1 MQVAWIPGN
10 RDADS
15 PSDFDHLF
23 NSALAGRNR
32 HGRVITVAGTRI
44 AGLGGVFRE
53 KVWMP
58 PAEPIYGSAAELLRD
73 TKRTARG
80 RGGLPLKHRST
91 ILHND
96 YLHLARLQA
105 DVLVSHEAPGAHP
118 QGNEAIEMLGVAMG
132 VARIFYGHTHDS
144 INYTRTNTTT
154 GVEMHGVGLSGITT
168 LSGTRII
175 PRELDEARSNRKEWT

>member
-1 MQVAWIPGN
+1 MKAHRPAAIVLLGDVQATRPLHDELADILALTQVAWIPGN
-10 RDADS
+10 HDADS

-23 NSALAGRNR
+23 NSALAGRNL

-73 TKRTARG
+73 TKRTVRG
-80 RGGLPLKHRST
+80 RGGLPLKHRSA
-91 ILHND
+91 IFHKD

-105 DVLVSHEAPGAHP
+105 D
-118 QGNEAIEMLGVAMG
+118 M
-132 VARIFYGHTHDS
+132 R
-144 INYTRTNTTT
+144 
-154 GVEMHGVGLSGITT
+154 
-168 LSGTRII
+168 
-175 PRELDEARSNRKEWT
+175 